1 MQANQEVLYKLAR
14 DYVAR
19 KTRGANDLVSVYLT
33 GSVLH
38 DEPLLGGTTDIDLV
52 VVHKEHPVVERE
64 VQRVSYEVSFDIQHH
79 HQSFY
84 AFHRR
89 LRLNPWLGEAL
100 CSHDS
105 VLYDTGHWFDYIQAG
120 VSSQYMTP
128 ENIYLRAQAFSD
140 KARQEWFELDDPQ
153 DIPFSAWVDLYF
165 KVVYAAANAVAVMGG
180 PALTTRRMLLD
191 FPGRAETLGQLNL
204 VGDLNRLVSG
214 VLVRQNS
221 LRNGARFGKKPCWM
235 SANTRIARPICLLP
249 AKPIFWQL
257 WMPSPR
263 AEARMPPSGL
273 CWKVGA
279 VQSKFWVVKDLTKLS
294 GINFWLNWGS
304 ARIQELTVPLNWMP
318 LSMLAKKCSPTGK
331 RVTAFRFC

>member
-52 VVHKEHPVVERE
+52 VVHKEHPTVERE

-128 ENIYLRAQAFSD
+128 ENIYLRAQVFSE

-153 DIPFSAWVDLYF
+153 DIPFSSWVDLYF
-165 KVVYAAANAVAVMGG
+165 KVVYTAANALAVLGG
-180 PALTTRRMLLD
+180 PALTNRRFLLD
-191 FPGRAETLGQLNL
+191 FPGRVEAFGQLNL
-204 VGDLNRLVSG
+204 AGDLNRLVSG
-214 VLVRQNS
+214 D
-221 LRNGARFGKKPCWM
+221 FGKADIYKKWRPLWEEVFDTVSKAPHCPPNLVPARKAYFFTAADAIADSGSTHAAFWPM
-235 SANTRIARPICLLP
+235 LESWRGAIQVLTGEANYEADWHQFLADLGIRPETKAHCSSRLDAFIDAGETVLADWKARY
-249 AKPIFWQL
+249 
-257 WMPSPR
+257 
-263 AEARMPPSGL
+263 GL
-273 CWKVGA
+273 
-279 VQSKFWVVKDLTKLS
+279 
-294 GINFWLNWGS
+294 
-304 ARIQELTVPLNWMP
+304 
-318 LSMLAKKCSPTGK
+318 
-331 RVTAFRFC
+331 

>member
-52 VVHKEHPVVERE
+52 VVHKDHPAVERE
-64 VQRVSYEVSFDIQHH
+64 VQRVSNEVSFDIQHH

-89 LRLNPWLGEAL
+89 LRLNPWLGDAL

-120 VSSQYMTP
+120 VSSQYMAP
-128 ENIYLRAQAFSD
+128 ENIYLRAQVFSD

-153 DIPFSAWVDLYF
+153 DIPFSSWVDLYF
-165 KVVYAAANAVAVMGG
+165 KVVYTAANALAVLGG
-180 PALTTRRMLLD
+180 PALTTRRFLLD
-191 FPGRAETLGQLNL
+191 FPGRAESFGQLNL
-204 VGDLNRLVSG
+204 AGDLNRLVSG
-214 VLVRQNS
+214 D
-221 LRNGARFGKKPCWM
+221 FGKAEIFKKW
-235 SANTRIARPICLLP
+235 RPLWEQVLLTVSKHP
-249 AKPIFWQL
+249 QC
-257 WMPSPR
+257 PSN
-263 AEARMPPSGL
+263 L
-273 CWKVGA
+273 V
-279 VQSKFWVVKDLTKLS
+279 
-294 GINFWLNWGS
+294 S
-304 ARIQELTVPLNWMP
+304 ARKTYFVAAADAIAESGSTHAAFWPMLESWRGAIQV
-318 LSMLAKKCSPTGK
+318 LAGEANYEEDWHQFLADLGIRPDTKARCSSQLD
-331 RVTAFRFC
+331 AFIDAGENVLADWKARYGL

>member
-1 MQANQEVLYKLAR
+1 MQANQELLYKLAR

-52 VVHKEHPVVERE
+52 VVHKEHPTVERE

-153 DIPFSAWVDLYF
+153 EIPFSAWVDLYF
-165 KVVYAAANAVAVMGG
+165 KTIYTAANAIAVLGG
-180 PALTTRRMLLD
+180 PALTTRRFLLD
-191 FPGRAETLGQLNL
+191 FPGRAEMFGQLSL
-204 VGDLNRLVSG
+204 AGDLNRLVSG
-214 VLVRQNS
+214 D
-221 LRNGARFGKKPCWM
+221 FGKTEIYKQWRPTWEEALVTVSKDPHCPPNLAAARKAYFV
-235 SANTRIARPICLLP
+235 SAVDAIAESGSTHAAFWPMLESWRGAITILAGGGTYEAEWHQFLAELGIQPETKAHLSSQLDAFIDACENVMVEWKTRY
-249 AKPIFWQL
+249 
-257 WMPSPR
+257 
-263 AEARMPPSGL
+263 GL
-273 CWKVGA
+273 
-279 VQSKFWVVKDLTKLS
+279 
-294 GINFWLNWGS
+294 
-304 ARIQELTVPLNWMP
+304 
-318 LSMLAKKCSPTGK
+318 
-331 RVTAFRFC
+331 

>member
-1 MQANQEVLYKLAR
+1 MQANQEMLYKLAR

-19 KTRGANDLVSVYLT
+19 KTRGTNDLVSVYLT

-52 VVHKEHPVVERE
+52 VVHKEHPLVERE

-165 KVVYAAANAVAVMGG
+165 KVVYAAANSVAVLGG
-180 PALTTRRMLLD
+180 PALTTRRFLLD
-191 FPGRAETLGQLNL
+191 FPARAEMFGQLNL
-204 VGDLNRLVSG
+204 VGDLNRLVSRG
-214 VLVRQNS
+214 
-221 LRNGARFGKKPCWM
+221 FGKADLFRQWRPVWEEALLDVSKHPNCPPNL
-235 SANTRIARPICLLP
+235 SAPRKAYFLSAVDAIDESGSPHAAFCPMLESWRGAIQFLGTEGVYETQWHQFLAELGIRPDSRAQCS
-249 AKPIFWQL
+249 AQL
-257 WMPSPR
+257 D
-263 AEARMPPSGL
+263 AFLEACEKVLTDWKSRYGL
-273 CWKVGA
+273 
-279 VQSKFWVVKDLTKLS
+279 
-294 GINFWLNWGS
+294 
-304 ARIQELTVPLNWMP
+304 
-318 LSMLAKKCSPTGK
+318 
-331 RVTAFRFC
+331 